1 MEIDLTK
8 YHACLKS
15 NKKDFRSF
23 VINLNRNRY
32 SCEARRRSDILQGNV
47 PAGRRTLEIIY
58 DIHENA
64 LSIYIEMSQLELTLS
79 RHTV

>member
-1 MEIDLTK
+1 MEK
-8 YHACLKS
+8 YYGF
-15 NKKDFRSF
+15 NKISCVFKIEKNFWSF
-23 VINLNRNRY
+23 VINLNRNWY
-32 SCEARRRSDILQGNV
+32 SYETRRRSDILQGNV

-79 RHTV
+79 RHS